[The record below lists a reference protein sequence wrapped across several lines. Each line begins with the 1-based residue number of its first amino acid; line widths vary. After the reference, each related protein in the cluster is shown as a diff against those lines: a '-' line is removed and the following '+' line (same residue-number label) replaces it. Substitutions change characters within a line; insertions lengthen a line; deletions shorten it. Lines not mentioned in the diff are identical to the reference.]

1 MLKHGIENRMSS
13 YVINSVSDFDSDSDF
28 ESDSNFSLASINLI
42 IFALFFLY
50 VHSSK

>member
-13 YVINSVSDFDSDSDF
+13 YVINSVSDFDSDS
-28 ESDSNFSLASINLI
+28 NFSSASINLI